1 MSLVGPRP
9 EQLRLVER
17 YGPEIRFRLEMRPGI
32 TGPMQVHGR
41 SELTFQEWVA
51 VEREYMENYSL
62 QKDVKILLATP
73 LAVLRRKGAF

>member
-1 MSLVGPRP
+1 
-9 EQLRLVER
+9 
-17 YGPEIRFRLEMRPGI
+17 MRPGI

-41 SELTFQEWVA
+41 SELTFQERVA